1 MTRWI
6 ALLAALWLVIS
17 AQAAAAQSI
26 VPTPAFTGEGDYF
39 VQAFVTNP
47 TPYVGESILYVLH
60 YYAFALPRGL
70 SEDLPPFAGF
80 WLSDVYELDAPRI
93 ETLNNR
99 QYNVGELYA
108 VIIPSQ
114 AGSLIIPPASLTIPE
129 TVFSPAQ
136 TLQTGPVAIEVRSLP
151 EGAPEGFGGAVG
163 QFDLSA
169 TIEPRSAVLGDPLR
183 LSVTITG
190 AGNFEQF
197 AAPEPTLP
205 QGWRSFAEPPLYR
218 TSNLGGLRLAEKT
231 FAWLLVPDRTGTHS
245 ITPLTFSYFD
255 IEARGYRSLI
265 APTVTIDIFPGPDGA
280 AMLAGITDSG
290 VIAPMPIRHPL
301 TVRQTDFEFLWWL
314 LWLLPPILA
323 AALVGQDYVRRVARQ
338 QAKDRHRAA
347 ALARAVQRL
356 KRARSLPSERA
367 FEAVEQIVGHYLAE
381 REQSLDQLTT
391 EQATAVRDLLIRAQ
405 EGRYAPPGY
414 TPDPSLLLGRAAQ
427 ILAEIDR
434 L

>member
-1 MTRWI
+1 
-6 ALLAALWLVIS
+6 
-17 AQAAAAQSI
+17 
-26 VPTPAFTGEGDYF
+26 
-39 VQAFVTNP
+39 
-47 TPYVGESILYVLH
+47 VGESIIYVLR
-60 YYAFALPRGL
+60 YYAFTLPRGL
-70 SEDLPPFAGF
+70 SEDLPPFEGF

-136 TLQTGPVAIEVRSLP
+136 TLQTGLVSVEVRSLP
-151 EGAPEGFGGAVG
+151 QGAPDGFGGAVG

-169 TIEPRSAVLGDPLR
+169 TIEPQSAVLGDPLR

-190 AGNFEQF
+190 TGNFEQF
-197 AAPEPTLP
+197 AAPELTLP
-205 QGWRSFAEPPLYR
+205 EGWRSFAEPPVYR

-245 ITPLTFSYFD
+245 ITALTFSYFD
-255 IEARGYRSLI
+255 VEAGGYRSLA

-280 AMLAGITDSG
+280 AALAGPTDSG
-290 VIAPMPIRHPL
+290 VIALMPIRHPL
-301 TVRQTDFEFLWWL
+301 AARRTDYEFLWWL
-314 LWLLPPILA
+314 LWLFPPILA

-338 QAKDRHRAA
+338 QARDRHRAA

-356 KRARSLPSERA
+356 KRARSLPPERA
-367 FEAVEQIVGHYLAE
+367 FAALEQSIRHYLAE
-381 REQSLDQLTT
+381 REQPLDQLTT
-391 EQATAVRDLLIRAQ
+391 EQANAVQDILVRAQ

-414 TPDPSLLLGRAAQ
+414 APDPSSLFGRAAQ